1 MILKLTLKSHFK
13 FFKSLKKIKNLKKIF
28 LKKIFIF
35 LLSMELYLDN
45 CIFKLF
51 FFKKTLLKVN
61 LLKSPMRYKK
71 FFNQIFNETYI
82 FKFFFY
88 VSLENKILFE
98 NIILFFKFL
107 NKQVSSIGTNLL
119 TKKKFSLI
127 LRTKKANFFSL

>member
-1 MILKLTLKSHFK
+1 
-13 FFKSLKKIKNLKKIF
+13 
-28 LKKIFIF
+28 
-35 LLSMELYLDN
+35 MELYLDN

>member
-1 MILKLTLKSHFK
+1 LILKLTLKSHFK